1 MLNIIKTPTR
11 STERPEAVTSGRRQV
26 CCESPLIIKQGKT
39 FPAKGGISDLL
50 RHSRSPERSK
60 SLDKENVNNNRLMNL
75 SQMFQGSKLSEM
87 LKQPR
92 EASS

>member
-1 MLNIIKTPTR
+1 M
-11 STERPEAVTSGRRQV
+11 
-26 CCESPLIIKQGKT
+26 IIKQGKT
-39 FPAKGGISDLL
+39 FPAKGPISDLL

-60 SLDKENVNNNRLMNL
+60 SLEKENVNSSNRLMNL
-75 SQMFQGSKLSEM
+75 SQMFPGSKLSEM